1 MRLDCYDESESEHL
15 DKLIHSENYVLVDKN
30 YFEKVKANEIKIE
43 TLVSGIKEIVL
54 RMYDEITCFE
64 TTEAQNSCSSILSKI
79 KEFNK
84 GDWFVCSV
92 YIVEI
97 TWFMIKKVKHI
108 FAQNVVNTL
117 TLQPK
122 GENYERRF

>member
-84 GDWFVCSV
+84 GD
-92 YIVEI
+92 
-97 TWFMIKKVKHI
+97 
-108 FAQNVVNTL
+108 
-117 TLQPK
+117 
-122 GENYERRF
+122 